1 MTTTETT
8 ETSFQFE
15 ADLIEAVGKRTELD
29 MKLLTKYDR
38 HRLWR
43 AWRDQADERPAED
56 LLTDVCL
63 LAHDI
68 LDGCY
73 RPFCP
78 VCGSSDL
85 TELREAT
92 AYLSIRRVFLNENPC
107 LTSEQDPERPPAVF
121 ESTDLIR
128 CDECDF
134 ETENPEVIYTTAG
147 LGAPKTGVNVFR
159 PSVHVSACQT
169 GDALAA
175 QVHIFDEVWEKW
187 GRVVGIGRD
196 SIRLTVTATSDLE
209 EIDSQLQVVADKI
222 MESREK
228 IRALQKRVERD
239 GDPIKVGDLFFE
251 LCASVRS
258 ELDKE

>member
-1 MTTTETT
+1 MTTTKTIETA
-8 ETSFQFE
+8 FQLE
-15 ADLIEAVGKRTELD
+15 DDLIRAIGERIKLD
-29 MKLLTKYDR
+29 VTLLTEFDR

-43 AWRDQADERPAED
+43 AWRGQANDRPHED
-56 LLTDVCL
+56 LLVDVSL

-68 LDGCY
+68 LEGCH

-78 VCGSSDL
+78 VCGSNTL

-107 LTSEQDPERPPAVF
+107 LTSEQDPERPPSVF

-128 CDECDF
+128 CDDCDF

-147 LGAPKTGVNVFR
+147 LGAPEKGVNVFR
-159 PSVHVSACQT
+159 PSVHVTVCQMT
-169 GDALAA
+169 GAAL
-175 QVHIFDEVWEKW
+175 VHVFDEVWERW
-187 GRVVGIGRD
+187 GKVVGLGRD
-196 SIRLTVTATSDLE
+196 TIPLTVTANSDPE
-209 EIDSQLQVVADKI
+209 AIDKQLQVVADKI
-222 MESREK
+222 SENREK

-239 GDPIKVGDLFFE
+239 GEPIKVGDLFFE